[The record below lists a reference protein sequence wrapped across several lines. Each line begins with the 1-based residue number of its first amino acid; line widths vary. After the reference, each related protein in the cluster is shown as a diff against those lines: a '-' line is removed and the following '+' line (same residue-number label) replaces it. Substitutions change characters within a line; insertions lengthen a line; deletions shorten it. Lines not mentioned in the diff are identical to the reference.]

1 MKRLIYFTYV
11 SNNVEMVTE
20 FTMADQE
27 EDSMSE
33 EKKTAIVSCS
43 GASNT
48 GTTAD
53 RVARK
58 LCIDQP
64 EKNDLLCLAA
74 FAIKKAPSIK
84 KLQEADKIVVIE
96 GCPSRCASEI
106 LRQGGF
112 SSNLVVEMVADY
124 GIKKVMTPECEEKE
138 MERISKDVEEK
149 VKRLG

>member
-1 MKRLIYFTYV
+1 M
-11 SNNVEMVTE
+11 SN
-20 FTMADQE
+20 
-27 EDSMSE
+27 
-33 EKKTAIVSCS
+33 EKKTVIVSCS

-48 GTTAD
+48 GKTAD

-58 LCIDQP
+58 LCIDDP
-64 EKNDLLCLAA
+64 DHNDLLCLAA

-112 SSNLVVEMVADY
+112 SSTLVVEMVADY
-124 GIKKVMTPECEEKE
+124 SMKKNMTPVCEETDI
-138 MERISKDVEEK
+138 ERISQDVEAK
-149 VKRLG
+149 VMGGDSNGKDLN